1 MADKLTGFKIN
12 SQGYGT
18 IPKMVMQDQGVDI
31 AAKAL
36 YAYFASFS
44 GAGDTCFPS
53 RKKICYDLGI
63 SKDTFTK
70 YLKELTD
77 RGYIKVEQAKAA
89 SGRFSHNIY
98 TLTDTVSPGTE
109 ITVAEI
115 TGHGELAPINNKSLK
130 NNNSNKNNKEDK
142 EDKEDTP
149 FIKPTVEEVRAYCQ
163 QRKNEVDPERF
174 VDYYTANGW
183 KIGKA
188 KTPMQDWKAAV
199 RTWEKNGYNN
209 TTQQQPAQP
218 QQDNPQFDEW
228 LNNFMNG
235 KGEGE

>member
-1 MADKLTGFKIN
+1 MADKLKGSSIN

-18 IPKMVMQDQGVDI
+18 VPKMIMQDRSINI

-36 YAYFASFS
+36 YAYFCSYT
-44 GAGDTCFPS
+44 GGGDTCFPS
-53 RKKICYDLGI
+53 RNKICYDLDI

-77 RGYIKVEQAKAA
+77 RGYVTIEQSKNQET
-89 SGRFSHNIY
+89 GRFSHNIY
-98 TLTDTVSPGTE
+98 TIPGTVLPCTE
-109 ITVAEI
+109 NTVAEN
-115 TGHGELAPINNKSLK
+115 TVHGEMGRNNNRPSNNNK
-130 NNNSNKNNKEDK
+130 NNNNNNENKR
-142 EDKEDTP
+142 
-149 FIKPTVEEVRAYCQ
+149 FQKPTVEEVRAYCQ
-163 QRKNEVDPERF
+163 ERKNKVDPERF

-188 KTPMQDWKAAV
+188 KTPMQDWKATV
-199 RTWEKNGYNN
+199 RTWERNGYN

-218 QQDNPQFDEW
+218 QQGNPQFDEW

-235 KGEGE
+235 KDGAENG

>member
-1 MADKLTGFKIN
+1 MADKLTGFNIN
-12 SQGYGT
+12 SQGYGM
-18 IPKMVMQDQGVDI
+18 IPKMVMQDQGITI

-53 RKKICYDLGI
+53 RKKICFDLSI
-63 SKDTFTK
+63 SKDSFTK

-77 RGYIKVEQAKAA
+77 RGYIKVTQAKGS

-98 TLTDTVSPGTE
+98 TLTDTVLPGTE

-115 TGHGELAPINNKSLK
+115 TGHGEIAPNNNIDIK
-130 NNNSNKNNKEDK
+130 NNSNNKNNKRDK
-142 EDKEDTP
+142 GDTP
-149 FIKPTVEEVRAYCQ
+149 FIKPTVDEVRAYCQ
-163 QRKNEVDPERF
+163 ERKNGIDPERF

-183 KIGKA
+183 KVGKA
-188 KTPMQDWKAAV
+188 KTPMQDWKATV
-199 RTWEKNGYNN
+199 RTWERNN
-209 TTQQQPAQP
+209 IKDTGTKQQTQQT
-218 QQDNPQFDEW
+218 QQDPKFEEW

-235 KGEGE
+235 KEETK